1 MGIPGEKQDTWH
13 IVKGENQFH
22 GNLQLSRWSLQPF
35 PALQP
40 APDDDDAKDA
50 DADADDYGQSS
61 KGTTLFAD
69 SDKGGNSFNGDWTPA
84 TQKCFSSLPNSAI
97 QKLFFFSSLDLNQL
111 VF

>member
-40 APDDDDAKDA
+40 APDDDDAKDG

-69 SDKGGNSFNGDWTPA
+69 SDKGGNSFNGDWTSQLKSVSVHFL
-84 TQKCFSSLPNSAI
+84 TQPSRKCF
-97 QKLFFFSSLDLNQL
+97 FFQFRS
-111 VF
+111 